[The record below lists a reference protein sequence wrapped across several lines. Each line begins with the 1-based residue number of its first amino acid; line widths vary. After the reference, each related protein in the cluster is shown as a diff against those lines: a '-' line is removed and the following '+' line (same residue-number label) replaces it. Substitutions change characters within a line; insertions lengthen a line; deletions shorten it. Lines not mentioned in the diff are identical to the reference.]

1 MNREQIEELASLHA
15 LGALDGE
22 DLAAWDQ
29 LHESNPEA
37 RQLGEELLETA
48 AQLLPPAAGISAPPA
63 LRGRVMDAVF
73 GKDPMSAAN
82 STGTSD
88 SAAFGW
94 KAWSAA
100 AAIILLALAGTSGV
114 TNLKESIVVRDAR
127 PEGQGL
133 FIPLT
138 GFGDFSN
145 VQANVLW
152 DSGQRGWYVQANGL
166 PALPSSHTYRVWAVC
181 ADGNLHDCGELP
193 LRSGGSA
200 RRFVQPGDLIDSMQ
214 GFVVS
219 VEPAGEAGPMP
230 TSTAV
235 LISPGLLRR
244 G

>member
-22 DLAAWDQ
+22 DLAAWNQ
-29 LHESNPEA
+29 LRESSPEA
-37 RQLGEELLETA
+37 RQLGEELSETA
-48 AQLLPPAAGISAPPA
+48 AQLLLPTSGISTPPA

-73 GKDPMSAAN
+73 GQDPLTAAH
-82 STGTSD
+82 STDSSD
-88 SAAFGW
+88 YSAFGL